1 MNILI
6 VNPIVY
12 TSETKN
18 IIRANSIKDTMI
30 YDLCLAFEKKGHN
43 VTLYAAEPFKPEN
56 KEKYPFKVIW
66 GKCKFKS
73 IFMPHCFPY
82 MYNLS
87 KYIKKNESNIDLIIC
102 SEVFSINT
110 LNAVLTNKS
119 KVIVWHELA
128 KHNAMMKKLPSK
140 IWYNIVARFLMRN
153 VKVVARSE
161 EAKSFIKKYCRD
173 TDSKIIEHGVN
184 LDKFIYSTDKKDYFV
199 VCSQLIE
206 RKRIDGILLKFG
218 EYLKISG
225 NSSELIIIGDGEL
238 KSSLEQLSRGLGLE
252 EKIIFK
258 GKLNHE
264 ELLPYLAH
272 AKALLVNTIKDN
284 SMISIVES
292 IAVGT
297 PVVTTEIPLNA
308 SYIKKYKLGIATE
321 WDQQDLMKIVN
332 DNEVYVNNCLKYR
345 EKLSTV
351 SKVDDFMNCFR
362 KMKES

>member
-161 EAKSFIKKYCRD
+161 ESKSFIKKYCRD
-173 TDSKIIEHGVN
+173 T
-184 LDKFIYSTDKKDYFV
+184 Y
-199 VCSQLIE
+199 
-206 RKRIDGILLKFG
+206 
-218 EYLKISG
+218 
-225 NSSELIIIGDGEL
+225 
-238 KSSLEQLSRGLGLE
+238 
-252 EKIIFK
+252 
-258 GKLNHE
+258 
-264 ELLPYLAH
+264 
-272 AKALLVNTIKDN
+272 
-284 SMISIVES
+284 
-292 IAVGT
+292 
-297 PVVTTEIPLNA
+297 
-308 SYIKKYKLGIATE
+308 
-321 WDQQDLMKIVN
+321 
-332 DNEVYVNNCLKYR
+332 
-345 EKLSTV
+345 
-351 SKVDDFMNCFR
+351 
-362 KMKES
+362 

>member
-1 MNILI
+1 M
-6 VNPIVY
+6 
-12 TSETKN
+12 
-18 IIRANSIKDTMI
+18 
-30 YDLCLAFEKKGHN
+30 
-43 VTLYAAEPFKPEN
+43 
-56 KEKYPFKVIW
+56 
-66 GKCKFKS
+66 
-73 IFMPHCFPY
+73 
-82 MYNLS
+82 
-87 KYIKKNESNIDLIIC
+87 
-102 SEVFSINT
+102 
-110 LNAVLTNKS
+110 
-119 KVIVWHELA
+119 
-128 KHNAMMKKLPSK
+128 
-140 IWYNIVARFLMRN
+140 
-153 VKVVARSE
+153 
-161 EAKSFIKKYCRD
+161 
-173 TDSKIIEHGVN
+173 
-184 LDKFIYSTDKKDYFV
+184 

-238 KSSLEQLSRGLGLE
+238 KSSLEQQSRVLELE
-252 EKIIFK
+252 EKVIFK

-272 AKALLVNTIKDN
+272 AKALLVNTVKDN

-345 EKLSTV
+345 EKLSTL